1 MNTEMAHETIAQL
14 AIVKA
19 GDLDWDTL
27 VVEKEIFE
35 KMSKSTHWVLIGE
48 KKLQGSGSPSLELRS
63 LESDATLF
71 LRDNILE
78 STNERI
84 WGFVF
89 KLNKD
94 GKFNIEYNY
103 NKPEGL

>member
-1 MNTEMAHETIAQL
+1 MNTEKAYELIAQL
-14 AIVKA
+14 AIIKA

-27 VVEKEIFE
+27 IVEKEIYE

-48 KKLQGSGSPSLELRS
+48 KRLQGSGSPTFELRDQ
-63 LESDATLF
+63 ESDATLF

-78 STNERI
+78 TTSERI
-84 WGFVF
+84 WGLIF

-94 GKFNIEYNY
+94 GQFNIEYNY
-103 NKPEGL
+103 NKPEWI